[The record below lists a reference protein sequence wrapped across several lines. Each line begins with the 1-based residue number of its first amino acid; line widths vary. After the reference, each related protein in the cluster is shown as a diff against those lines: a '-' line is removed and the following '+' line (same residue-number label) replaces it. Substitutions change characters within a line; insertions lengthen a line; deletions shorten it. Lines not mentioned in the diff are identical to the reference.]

1 MAKPSSSTKAEKAE
15 EAVRRYLTFLKDRTA
30 LVDQEAVAR
39 AQAQV
44 DRAKDVI
51 AEVLALARLERTQV
65 VDEAPIR
72 AAFVAAIGGW
82 AADNDISVETL
93 RRFGVPAEVLLEA
106 KLMSRRQFEQER
118 RAAGA
123 RPTSKP
129 TPGQVAL
136 NGARSRTLSPDE
148 AAALLD
154 GLPDGQFTVAEARDT
169 LGLTRDA
176 ARSRVNRAVTA
187 GLLVTA
193 GVDNSDLTR
202 KGKRPMRFERAP
214 GS

>member
-1 MAKPSSSTKAEKAE
+1 MAKPSSTKSEKAE

-51 AEVLALARLERTQV
+51 AEVLALARLERAQV

-129 TPGQVAL
+129 TPGQTL
-136 NGARSRTLSPDE
+136 NGARSRTLNPAE

-154 GLPDGQFTVAEARDT
+154 GLPDGQFTVAEARDAT
-169 LGLTRDA
+169 GLTRDA